1 MLVYVFLANRMG
13 LGIIIGV
20 VVGCTLVIILVVV
33 VVAVVIMKKKS
44 GAKVEH
50 SPRASQAGKTDWI
63 AIYGSPDIF
72 KPTIAC

>member
-1 MLVYVFLANRMG
+1 MYVFLANRMG

-63 AIYGSPDIF
+63 SMYGSPDIF
-72 KPTIAC
+72 KPTIAY